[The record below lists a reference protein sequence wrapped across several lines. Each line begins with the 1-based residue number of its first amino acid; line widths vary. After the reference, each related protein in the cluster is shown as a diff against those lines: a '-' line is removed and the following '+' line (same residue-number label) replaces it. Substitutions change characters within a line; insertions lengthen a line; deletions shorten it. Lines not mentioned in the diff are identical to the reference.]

1 MCEIICSLTLV
12 AGSNPTAGHGDR
24 PLSSQ
29 AAVGAGTKKIPTCSM
44 ALSAEYR
51 TKFFSTGKHW
61 RLHMSK
67 KILKRNMKRYT
78 INLFRKMIGPF
89 VIRMPLISR
98 HNFRKTGKFFCGL
111 LNLDIDNIH
120 LRIIN

>member
-67 KILKRNMKRYT
+67 KNSQEDYETVYNQSLQENDKAVCYQNAPY
-78 INLFRKMIGPF
+78 
-89 VIRMPLISR
+89 
-98 HNFRKTGKFFCGL
+98 
-111 LNLDIDNIH
+111 
-120 LRIIN
+120 